1 MGLLITLAEK
11 NFTIIREK
19 DLTVLSFHAFG
30 TSCQIKF
37 SSIDRVD
44 HHLISKEVISW
55 IKRFQNRYSR
65 YLPDSWLSKIN
76 DAAGQFPISL
86 SPDDK
91 LVLQAASFVYFQSQ
105 RAIDPSC
112 LPLTHLWQQAKAS
125 NVIPKESTI
134 EKAKGLVNWE
144 KVEYSQNDIFLPVN
158 GMGLDFG
165 GFGKEYAVDVVSAK
179 LEKSGCENFLVNFGG
194 DIFASGYASE
204 SNCWKVGIEN
214 PINETKPSYVVSLNN
229 RGLATSGNY
238 RRFFDINNKRY
249 GHTIDHRTGYPTIH
263 SELTTSVVSPSC
275 LKSGILATTSLLVGK
290 ENGIRMLESEW
301 NVEGCIQSLES
312 PLITNKFY
320 NYLIHESPS

>member
-11 NFTIIREK
+11 DFTIMSER
-19 DLTVLSFHAFG
+19 DLTVLSFQAFG
-30 TSCQIKF
+30 TSCQVKF
-37 SSIDRVD
+37 SPTDSID
-44 HHLISKEVISW
+44 HQFISKEVISW
-55 IKRFQNRYSR
+55 IERFENRYSR

-105 RAIDPSC
+105 QAIDPSC
-112 LPLTHLWQQAKAS
+112 LPLTRLWQQAKAS
-125 NVIPKESTI
+125 NVVPKESAV

-144 KVEYSQNDIFLPVN
+144 KVAYSHDEIFLPVS

-165 GFGKEYAVDVVSAK
+165 GFGKEYAVDVISAK
-179 LEKSGCENFLVNFGG
+179 LEDYGCKNFLVNFGG
-194 DIFASGYASE
+194 DIFASGNASE
-204 SNCWKVGIEN
+204 DNSWKVGIEN
-214 PINETKPSYVVSLNN
+214 PINENKPSYVVSLKN

-290 ENGIRMLESEW
+290 ENGMRMLESEW

-320 NYLIHESPS
+320 DYIRHENLV